1 MSDMLVYLYAV
12 GGAALRT
19 VLPSGLTG
27 VADAPVRV
35 VVADR
40 LAAVVSSVDPLQ
52 FAAEPLRS
60 NLENMSWLAATA
72 RAHHAVVDMVW
83 RREPIAPLRLATVY
97 LDDDNVRAML
107 HSREPAFATLL
118 DRIRGRQEWGV
129 KAFAVSVPEAEPDAE
144 VGATDLGPGAAYLQR
159 KREVRDRAT
168 VHRGRVHDAVE
179 DLHRLL
185 TTSARDSRRY
195 ALQDPRL
202 SGHPPDLVLNAA
214 YLVDQSASSAFTSA
228 VDGWR
233 SPHLQVEL
241 TGPWAPYSF
250 ATLEEEP

>member
-1 MSDMLVYLYAV
+1 MDDVLVYLYAV

-19 VLPSGLTG
+19 VLPAGMTG
-27 VADAPVRV
+27 IGDAPVRV

-40 LAAVVSSVDPLQ
+40 LAAVVSSVDPHQ
-52 FAAEPLRS
+52 FAAEALQS
-60 NLENMSWLAATA
+60 NLENMTWLAATA
-72 RAHHAVVDMVW
+72 RAHHAVIDAVW

-97 LDDDNVRAML
+97 LVDENVRAML
-107 HSREPAFATLL
+107 RSREASFLALL

-129 KAFAVSVPEAEPDAE
+129 KPFALPVAEVEPDA
-144 VGATDLGPGAAYLQR
+144 GSDDSDLGPGAAYLRR
-159 KREVRDRAT
+159 KREVRDRAS
-168 VHRGRVHDAVE
+168 VLRGRVHDAAE

-185 TTSARDSRRY
+185 TTSAQGSRRY

-202 SGHPPDLVLNAA
+202 SGHPSDLVLNAA
-214 YLVDQSASSAFTSA
+214 YLVEQSASSAFTSA